1 MFGDNN
7 FVNIFAIDMGIQW
20 VAWGVASYFQTE
32 KFYDLTGKY
41 FFVNFVKKL
50 LYYITSRLC
59 NLYCFILSE
68 PKMEQRDHQT
78 THSNKHGDDMGGSP
92 WNVFVHKNS

>member
-20 VAWGVASYFQTE
+20 VAWGAASYFQTE

-41 FFVNFVKKL
+41 FFCEFCEKIALLHNF
-50 LYYITSRLC
+50 
-59 NLYCFILSE
+59 
-68 PKMEQRDHQT
+68 
-78 THSNKHGDDMGGSP
+78 
-92 WNVFVHKNS
+92 

>member
-20 VAWGVASYFQTE
+20 VAWGAASYFQTE

-41 FFVNFVKKL
+41 FLWILWKN
-50 LYYITSRLC
+50 
-59 NLYCFILSE
+59 CFI
-68 PKMEQRDHQT
+68 T
-78 THSNKHGDDMGGSP
+78 
-92 WNVFVHKNS
+92 